1 MKALRLPSAILLIAS
16 VLFFPV
22 MLTQQAYADCIS
34 PNQANNNA
42 VNNPPSV
49 DESGTVIVTTQVTCG
64 GDDVSYR
71 VAVPSSII
79 FNGVTYQAVYA
90 TTNSVITFG
99 NPDGTYWTYPNTPS
113 LSIGSQDWVA
123 YPSQYPDEHFIIT
136 TSALGF
142 QIDLAA
148 RPYGNQNTPTLT
160 TIVTTAIINPDTTL
174 NITYLVDNLPDG
186 TRTGAR
192 LPTGQVVTLEQAGV
206 IQVEVVP
213 VAPGLPE
220 PTPTPSDTPTPSPDP
235 TPTPSDTPTA
245 TPSPTPEPTQEP
257 VPVPVPVPTY
267 EPPPIAIPDPPIVVI
282 DAPVEEPPLPPIDEE
297 LPPIDDTPIIEVI
310 PPDEPAVEPP
320 TVEEPPVEE
329 PPVEEVPAE
338 EPPVEELPVEE
349 VPVEEP
355 PVEQVPVEEAPPTTD
370 QLVEDAQ
377 ADGVI
382 TKEETIAIVSAL
394 LDSVGNAPITA
405 QAIADAGITY
415 ADLPPQTPVAVRED
429 AQGNEVVITAEVAV
443 ALELLASPSELVTA
457 IFTNPSE
464 ALLAIASIGADMSD
478 EERTQSKQTV
488 VATIIAAGAAI
499 NAVGAATNSTRTPSS
514 GGGGGGA
521 SADSKGVRRRK
532 P

>member
-1 MKALRLPSAILLIAS
+1 MKALRIPSAILLIAS
-16 VLFFPV
+16 ALFFPV
-22 MLTQQAYADCIS
+22 VFTQIAYADCVN
-34 PNQANNNA
+34 PNQASANA
-42 VNNPPSV
+42 TTNPPTV

-64 GDDVSYR
+64 GDDVSYQ

-79 FNGVTYQAVYA
+79 FAGITYQAVYA

-99 NPDGTYWTYPNTPS
+99 NPDGTYWTYPSTPS

-160 TIVTTAIINPDTTL
+160 TIITTAIINPDTTL
-174 NITYLVDNLPDG
+174 NITYLVDNLPNG

-192 LPTGQVVTLEQAGV
+192 LPTGEIVTLEQAGV

-213 VAPGLPE
+213 VPPGLPE
-220 PTPTPSDTPTPSPDP
+220 PTPS
-235 TPTPSDTPTA
+235 PTPSDTPTA
-245 TPSPTPEPTQEP
+245 TPIPTPIPTQEP
-257 VPVPVPVPTY
+257 VPVPVPVPVY
-267 EPPPIAIPDPPIVVI
+267 EPPPIAIPDPPNFI
-282 DAPVEEPPLPPIDEE
+282 EEPPIEEPLPPPIDEE
-297 LPPIDDTPIIEVI
+297 LPPMDDTPIIEI
-310 PPDEPAVEPP
+310 LPPDEPAIEPP
-320 TVEEPPVEE
+320 PIEEPPVEEPPVEEIPVEEPPVEE
-329 PPVEEVPAE
+329 PPVEEVPIE
-338 EPPVEELPVEE
+338 EPPIEELPVEE
-349 VPVEEP
+349 PPAEEPLTVEEQT
-355 PVEQVPVEEAPPTTD
+355 VVA
-370 QLVEDAQ
+370 
-377 ADGVI
+377 
-382 TKEETIAIVSAL
+382 IAAL
-394 LDSVGNAPITA
+394 LDAVGDAPVTA
-405 QAIADAGITY
+405 QAIADAGLTY
-415 ADLPPQTPVAVRED
+415 ADLPPETPVAVRED

-464 ALLAIASIGADMSD
+464 ALLAVASIGADMSD
-478 EERTQSKQTV
+478 EERTESTKAV
-488 VATIIAAGAAI
+488 VATVIAAGAAI
-499 NAVGAATNSTRTPSS
+499 NAVGAASNSTRTPSS

>member
-1 MKALRLPSAILLIAS
+1 MKLLRIPSAILLIAS
-16 VLFFPV
+16 ALFFPV
-22 MLTQQAYADCIS
+22 LFTQAAYADCVN
-34 PNQANNNA
+34 PNQASANA
-42 VNNPPSV
+42 ATNPPTV
-49 DESGTVIVTTQVTCG
+49 DESGTVLVTTQVTCG

-79 FNGVTYQAVYA
+79 FAGVTYQAVYA

-192 LPTGQVVTLEQAGV
+192 LPTGQIVTLEQAGV
-206 IQVEVVP
+206 IQVDVAP
-213 VAPGLPE
+213 VAPGL
-220 PTPTPSDTPTPSPDP
+220 PDP

-245 TPSPTPEPTQEP
+245 TASPTPTPSDTPTATPTPEP
-257 VPVPVPVPTY
+257 VPVPIPVPTY
-267 EPPPIAIPDPPIVVI
+267 EPPPISIPDPPVVVVDI
-282 DAPVEEPPLPPIDEE
+282 PVEEPPLPPIDEE
-297 LPPIDDTPIIEVI
+297 LPPMDDTPVIETP

-320 TVEEPPVEE
+320 
-329 PPVEEVPAE
+329 
-338 EPPVEELPVEE
+338 PVEELPVEEPLVEE

-355 PVEQVPVEEAPPTTD
+355 PVEEIPVEEPPIEQVPVEEPPIEEPLTA
-370 QLVEDAQ
+370 E
-377 ADGVI
+377 
-382 TKEETIAIVSAL
+382 EETVVAVAAL
-394 LDSVGNAPITA
+394 LDAVGDAPVTA
-405 QAIADAGITY
+405 QAIADAGLTY

-464 ALLAIASIGADMSD
+464 ALLAVASIGADMSD
-478 EERTQSKQTV
+478 EERTQSTKAV
-488 VATIIAAGAAI
+488 VATVIAAGTAI
-499 NAVGAATNSTRTPSS
+499 NAVGAASNSTRTPSS
-514 GGGGGGA
+514 GGGGGV
-521 SADSKGVRRRK
+521 SADSKGVRRKK